1 MGPIGVGAHLA
12 PFLPGHPVVE
22 LGHAHAAGVVSAG
35 PWGSPS
41 ILPISYIYILLMGA
55 EGLTWA
61 TEIAILVANYVAKR
75 LEGHYDLLYSG
86 AHNLVAHECIL
97 DTRVFKQSAGIEV
110 EDIAKRLIDF
120 SFHPPTVSF
129 PVAGTLMVEPTESEP
144 KEELDR
150 FIDAMI
156 AIRGEIAAVESGKQP
171 KENNVLTNA
180 PHTLVEVAGND
191 WDRPYPREQA
201 AFPSAATRERK
212 VWPTVG
218 RVDGAYGDRNLIC
231 TCPPIEEY
239 ASK

>member
-1 MGPIGVGAHLA
+1 MSTKL
-12 PFLPGHPVVE
+12 
-22 LGHAHAAGVVSAG
+22 
-35 PWGSPS
+35 
-41 ILPISYIYILLMGA
+41 
-55 EGLTWA
+55 
-61 TEIAILVANYVAKR
+61 AILNANYIAHR
-75 LEGHYDLLYSG
+75 LKVHYPILYTG
-86 AHNLVAHECIL
+86 NKGTVAHECIL
-97 DTRVFKQSAGIEV
+97 DTRGFKQSAGIEV

-156 AIRGEIAAVESGKQP
+156 AIRGEIADVESGKQP

-180 PHTLVEVAGND
+180 PHTLVEVAGNA